1 MSDWIRFWISA
12 FFCIAGVLVIIIST
26 FGVYRFRYVLNRM
39 HIAALGDTLGISF
52 ILLGLVIAKGFSP
65 VSYKLLLVILFF
77 WIASPVAGHL
87 IARLETTT
95 NEKLTEHVKVKEDR
109 DGSL

>member
-1 MSDWIRFWISA
+1 MNEWVRFWICA
-12 FFCIAGVLVIIIST
+12 VLCIGGIAVILVST
-26 FGVYRFRYVLNRM
+26 FGIYRFRYVLNRM
-39 HIAALGDTLGISF
+39 HIAALGDTLGISLV
-52 ILLGLVIAKGFSP
+52 LLGLVISKGFSP
-65 VSYKLLLVILFF
+65 VSWKLLLVILFF

-95 NEKLTEHVKVKEDR
+95 NEKLSEYVREERD